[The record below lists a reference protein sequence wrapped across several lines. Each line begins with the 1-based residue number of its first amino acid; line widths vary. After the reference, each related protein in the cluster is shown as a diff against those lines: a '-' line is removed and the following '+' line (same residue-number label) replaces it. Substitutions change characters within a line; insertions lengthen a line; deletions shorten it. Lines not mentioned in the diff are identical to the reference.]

1 MNWSVSGMTK
11 IAQQKFEKVTSKQ
24 SKTPEAE
31 DINFNGSMKDLL
43 VSHYESIEDK
53 IATVKTAQIVD
64 KGRFETAFKTL
75 MKR

>member
-11 IAQQKFEKVTSKQ
+11 IAQQKSEKVTSNQ
-24 SKTPEAE
+24 GKTPEAE
-31 DINFNGSMKDLL
+31 DVNFIGSMKDLL
-43 VSHYESIEDK
+43 VSHDESIEDK
-53 IATVKTAQIVD
+53 IATVKTAQMVD

>member
-1 MNWSVSGMTK
+1 MNWSIVKMTK
-11 IAQQKFEKVTSKQ
+11 IIKK
-24 SKTPEAE
+24 PEQVSSREVKPTELE

-43 VSHYESIEDK
+43 VSHDESIEDK
-53 IATVKTAQIVD
+53 IATVKTAQMVD